1 MSIRKNK
8 VVVLSLLALCLGIGA
23 TSQASQ
29 SVSLTW
35 DPSPG
40 ADVAGY
46 ILRVGTNSGSYPNTI
61 DVGPN
66 ILVTISG
73 LADGASYYFIVTAYS
88 ASHIEGPSSPEIR
101 VIAPTAPAPPLGPI
115 LTTISPSSAAPGAV
129 VSIYGTNFGTVTSV
143 KFNGL
148 NATFQIVSAG
158 LITATVPSTSGN
170 VSLVVTSTG
179 GSVTNTFSVVPIATP
194 ANDNL
199 VNAQTLT
206 SAAALIA
213 ANNTGATKQPGEPN
227 HAGNAGGKSIWFQWT
242 APSNATWS
250 VDLSASAF
258 PALVGIYTG
267 NSVSN
272 LSVVASNRLAGG
284 TLTSNFTFQSTSGT
298 TYRIAVDGVNGAA
311 GDAVVSLA
319 PVLAPSAAYSNAFEV
334 AEGFS
339 TTLALAGQ
347 GGWLGTFTSGSGI
360 RNNAFPG
367 NGQQAYIG
375 FLGTSLPGGTMSVY
389 RPLSQYVNLAAS
401 PTVQFSVMMQMT
413 NLLGLYHNT
422 FGWAVRNTAGHE
434 MFRITFNN
442 TSHGINYALDNG
454 VGAVPTG
461 ASFDNTTIYTLRISM
476 DFSRNVWS
484 ATLNGANLIG
494 NVPISATGAT
504 LNLGDIGATAEY
516 INPSNPGFDAMLFDN
531 FTVIAAPSSAPT
543 ILYAPGSQNVAV
555 GSDVMLGV
563 VAAGAAPLSYQW
575 YYNADL
581 MPQETNAS
589 VELNNVVTNQ
599 SGTYSV
605 IVWNSNGSAGA
616 AAAVSV
622 TNAPPGAVFTGPV
635 RVINGSSFLNL
646 SVVPGNTYR
655 LQASTNLVN
664 WATLGSFYA
673 SGSNALC
680 SDPVAWQFDR
690 RYYRLIAP

>member
-1 MSIRKNK
+1 
-8 VVVLSLLALCLGIGA
+8 
-23 TSQASQ
+23 
-29 SVSLTW
+29 
-35 DPSPG
+35 
-40 ADVAGY
+40 
-46 ILRVGTNSGSYPNTI
+46 
-61 DVGPN
+61 
-66 ILVTISG
+66 
-73 LADGASYYFIVTAYS
+73 
-88 ASHIEGPSSPEIR
+88 
-101 VIAPTAPAPPLGPI
+101 
-115 LTTISPSSAAPGAV
+115 
-129 VSIYGTNFGTVTSV
+129 
-143 KFNGL
+143 
-148 NATFQIVSAG
+148 
-158 LITATVPSTSGN
+158 
-170 VSLVVTSTG
+170 
-179 GSVTNTFSVVPIATP
+179 
-194 ANDNL
+194 
-199 VNAQTLT
+199 
-206 SAAALIA
+206 
-213 ANNTGATKQPGEPN
+213 
-227 HAGNAGGKSIWFQWT
+227 
-242 APSNATWS
+242 
-250 VDLSASAF
+250 
-258 PALVGIYTG
+258 
-267 NSVSN
+267 
-272 LSVVASNRLAGG
+272 
-284 TLTSNFTFQSTSGT
+284 
-298 TYRIAVDGVNGAA
+298 
-311 GDAVVSLA
+311 
-319 PVLAPSAAYSNAFEV
+319 
-334 AEGFS
+334 
-339 TTLALAGQ
+339 
-347 GGWLGTFTSGSGI
+347 
-360 RNNAFPG
+360 
-367 NGQQAYIG
+367 
-375 FLGTSLPGGTMSVY
+375 
-389 RPLSQYVNLAAS
+389 
-401 PTVQFSVMMQMT
+401 
-413 NLLGLYHNT
+413 
-422 FGWAVRNTAGHE
+422 
-434 MFRITFNN
+434 
-442 TSHGINYALDNG
+442 
-454 VGAVPTG
+454 
-461 ASFDNTTIYTLRISM
+461 
-476 DFSRNVWS
+476 VWS